1 MGKAVFKMWTDFKKN
16 DSREFLNIANAFNCA
31 QQAGCVEE
39 KPKYFE
45 GGKKI
50 KLEQI

>member
-16 DSREFLNIANAFNCA
+16 DSREFLNIIANAFNCA

-45 GGKKI
+45 EGKKN
-50 KLEQI
+50 